1 MRRGVVVLVMG
12 ALLLAAWSSVASAQ
26 DQQLD
31 WRQLRAEMTKN
42 RRLSAYVSRNG
53 CPDVARARFLS
64 DEPPWDKYQVTL
76 DYFGL
81 HKEISFARAV
91 VLGETSV
98 HLEKDEHALS
108 DQDIATLQSMP
119 RQKCLGGIFANN

>member
-1 MRRGVVVLVMG
+1 MRRGVVVSVMG
-12 ALLLAAWSSVASAQ
+12 ALLLAVWSNTVSAQ

-31 WRQLRAEMTKN
+31 WRQLRSEMTKN
-42 RRLSAYVSRNG
+42 RRLSAYVARNG

-64 DEPPWDKYQVTL
+64 DEPPWDEYQVTL
-76 DYFGL
+76 DYFDL
-81 HKEISFARAV
+81 RKEISFARAV

-98 HLEKDEHALS
+98 HLEKDEHLLT

-119 RQKCLGGIFANN
+119 RPKCVGGIFANN